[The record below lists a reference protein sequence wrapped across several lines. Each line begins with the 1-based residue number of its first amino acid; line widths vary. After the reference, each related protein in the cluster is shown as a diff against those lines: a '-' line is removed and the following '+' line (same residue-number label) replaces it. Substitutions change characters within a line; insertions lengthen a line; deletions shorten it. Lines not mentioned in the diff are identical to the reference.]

1 MGHHL
6 VVSHGEIP
14 SFSLRLPG
22 TAPCFGW
29 CKKNKKKLS
38 MVNGGSLQVS
48 PSCFMAVKPQW
59 KSVVPMIKSYQKFT
73 GLDAISIVSIGVG
86 SLNRHITI
94 IVIPSGKLT

>member
-1 MGHHL
+1 
-6 VVSHGEIP
+6 
-14 SFSLRLPG
+14 
-22 TAPCFGW
+22 
-29 CKKNKKKLS
+29 